1 MPNRYPKDRFDDL
14 PRRMDR
20 VGAHRASTTRR
31 RGWVT
36 FWWALAATI
45 VLIGLGVVG
54 LFLANNRLDFALP
67 SAPSASPS
75 APATPAGTP
84 APAPTTPPTPIP
96 TLDPALQI
104 TVLNGT
110 PGVGVAGGLAEVLG
124 AAGWNVTTT
133 ADASSEDVPDTIVY
147 YADAT
152 LEGAARGLAESV
164 PSADIL
170 LSSDYA
176 ESGADLTVVIGNDYE
191 APSE

>member
-1 MPNRYPKDRFDDL
+1 
-14 PRRMDR
+14 MDR
-20 VGAHRASTTRR
+20 VGAHRASTTTRG
-31 RGWVT
+31 GWVT
-36 FWWALAATI
+36 FWWALGATI

-75 APATPAGTP
+75 APATPTETP
-84 APAPTTPPTPIP
+84 APTPTTPPAPTP

-152 LEGAARGLAESV
+152 LEGAARGLAESI

-191 APSE
+191 APTE